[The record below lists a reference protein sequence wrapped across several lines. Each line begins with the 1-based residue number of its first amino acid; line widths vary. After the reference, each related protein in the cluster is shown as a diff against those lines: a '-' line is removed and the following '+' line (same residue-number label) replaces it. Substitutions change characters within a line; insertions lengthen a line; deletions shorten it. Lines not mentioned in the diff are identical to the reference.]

1 MAIPA
6 WSELSGDEKRARTLA
21 AADDLFAREGL
32 DVAMPVLAA
41 AVGAG
46 VGSIYRQVGAKE
58 DVIAALVV
66 ERANALVRRFTD
78 ALGDADAWA
87 ALTRAT
93 FATARDGATDFLSQT
108 AWDEAAALRPDVAS
122 ARASAT
128 RALAAL
134 VERAREQGAL
144 REDAT
149 FEDLRLVFMSTRGRT
164 DPAAAHRLAELVL
177 RGMRSQNGVPGSSSP

>member
-1 MAIPA
+1 MSIPA
-6 WSELSGDEKRARTLA
+6 WSELTGDEKRARTLA

-58 DVIAALVV
+58 DVIAALVI
-66 ERANALVRRFTD
+66 ERAEALVRRFTE
-78 ALGDADAWA
+78 ALDEDDAWA
-87 ALTRAT
+87 ALSRAT
-93 FATARDGATDFLSQT
+93 FDTAHDGATDFLSQT
-108 AWDEAAALRPDVAS
+108 AWDEAAALRPEVAS

-134 VERAREQGAL
+134 VERARPLL
-144 REDAT
+144 REDAS

-177 RGMRSQNGVPGSSSP
+177 RGMQRT

>member
-1 MAIPA
+1 MSIPA
-6 WSELSGDEKRARTLA
+6 WSELTGDEKRARTLA

-58 DVIAALVV
+58 DVIAALVI
-66 ERANALVRRFTD
+66 ERADALARRFTD
-78 ALGDADAWA
+78 ALDEDDAWA
-87 ALTRAT
+87 ALSRTT
-93 FATARDGATDFLSQT
+93 FETAHDGATDFLSQT
-108 AWDEAAALRPDVAS
+108 AWDEAAALRPEVAS

-134 VERAREQGAL
+134 VARARDQGAL
-144 REDAT
+144 REDAS

-164 DPAAAHRLAELVL
+164 DPAGARRLAELVL
-177 RGMRSQNGVPGSSSP
+177 RGMQRT